1 VLNAIPAT
9 AGAVAGSYLAG
20 SSITQ
25 AKLSTNV
32 AGNGPAFCY
41 SIGTVTSLPTGTFTK
56 LTYDTSVF
64 DTTGGMYASS
74 RFTPTIAGYY
84 QINASISGIA
94 SFGTNAPLSIFKNGG
109 WQVAGVNING
119 YGTVSGLVYCNGS
132 TDYIE
137 IQQYQGTGS
146 TQSTAISSNAQF
158 SGFLARS
165 A

>member
-1 VLNAIPAT
+1 MTATINASTT
-9 AGAVAGSYLAG
+9 AGVVITPDNSGSIVLQYNG
-20 SSITQ
+20 
-25 AKLSTNV
+25 KST
-32 AGNGPAFCY
+32 PAFCY
-41 SIGTVTSLPTGTFTK
+41 SIGTVTSLPNATFTK
-56 LTYDTSVF
+56 LTYDTLVF

-74 RFTPTIAGYY
+74 RFTPTVAGYY
-84 QINASISGIA
+84 QINGSISGIS

-137 IQQYQGTGS
+137 IQQYQSTGS

-158 SGFLARS
+158 SGCLLRGA
-165 A
+165 